1 MFSQPLA
8 RPVRLL
14 FVSHSLPPDGRPLAN
29 VGGMQRVALKLHE
42 TLEARAEANALDYDA
57 LLLRSAWRTVHLK
70 TPLFLARAGWR
81 IAQAARRGAV
91 DVVLF
96 SSMVTASLA
105 VPLQGLL
112 RRHGVRTAAI
122 VHGLDV
128 TTPFPPYQWFV
139 PTVFDALD
147 AVLPVSRA
155 TRQACLDRGATPTQ
169 VRVVPNGIDPGRFEA
184 PEDRAA
190 ARRALGK
197 SAEASPP
204 PPPPDGLLLCSVGR
218 QVERKGTA
226 WFVDAVMPRL
236 PDDVHYWI
244 AGDGP
249 ELDAIEA
256 AIARHDLAPRVRLL
270 GRIPNDTLARLYRG
284 GDLFIMPNVSVENDM
299 EGFGI
304 VLLEAGECGT
314 PAIAARLEGIQDVID
329 DGVNGHL
336 VPPESPEAFV
346 DAIAAYRNDP
356 DMLDA
361 AAQRALRY
369 TKDTF
374 EWPAVAD
381 TYLSVLHTVWTQG
394 TPPDAE
400 DDADTADRAAARFH
414 AA

>member
-1 MFSQPLA
+1 M
-8 RPVRLL
+8 RLL
-14 FVSHSLPPDGRPLAN
+14 FVSHSLPPEGRPLAN

-42 TLEARAEANALDYDA
+42 TLEARADANALDYDA

-70 TPLFLARAGWR
+70 TPLFLARAGWQ
-81 IAQAARRGAV
+81 IARAARQNAV

-139 PTVFDALD
+139 PKVFGALD

-155 TRQACLDRGATPTQ
+155 TRQACLDRGAAPTRL
-169 VRVVPNGIDPGRFEA
+169 RVVPNGIDTDRFEA
-184 PEDRAA
+184 PADRAT
-190 ARRALGK
+190 ARRALAA
-197 SAEASPP
+197 SVEASPP
-204 PPPPDGLLLCSVGR
+204 SPPPDGLLLCSVGR

-236 PDDVHYWI
+236 PADVHYWV

-249 ELDAIEA
+249 ELDTIEA

-270 GRIPNDTLARLYRG
+270 GRIPNDTLGALYRG
-284 GDLFIMPNVSVENDM
+284 ADLFVMPNVPVEDDM

-304 VLLEAGECGT
+304 VLLEAGQCGT
-314 PAIAARLEGIQDVID
+314 PAVAARLEGIQDVIA

-336 VPPESPEAFV
+336 VAPQSPDAFV
-346 DAIAAYRNDP
+346 DAIAAYRNDSEA
-356 DMLDA
+356 LDA
-361 AAQRALRY
+361 AAQRALHY
-369 TKDTF
+369 TEDTF
-374 EWPAVAD
+374 GWPAVAD
-381 TYLSVLHTVWTQG
+381 TYLSVLRTLWRQG
-394 TPPDAE
+394 PPPAS
-400 DDADTADRAAARFH
+400 DTTDRPPTHSRTAG
-414 AA
+414 

>member
-1 MFSQPLA
+1 M
-8 RPVRLL
+8 RLL
-14 FVSHSLPPDGRPLAN
+14 FVSHSLPPEGRPLAN

-42 TLEARAEANALDYDA
+42 TLEARADANALDYDA

-70 TPLFLARAGWR
+70 TPLFLARAGWQ
-81 IAQAARRGAV
+81 IARAARQNAV

-139 PTVFDALD
+139 PKVFGALD

-155 TRQACLDRGATPTQ
+155 TRQACLDRGAAPTRL
-169 VRVVPNGIDPGRFEA
+169 RVVPNGIDTDRFEA
-184 PEDRAA
+184 PPDRTT
-190 ARRALGK
+190 ARQALDA
-197 SAEASPP
+197 SVEASPP
-204 PPPPDGLLLCSVGR
+204 SPPPDGLLLCSVGR

-249 ELDAIEA
+249 ELDTIEA
-256 AIARHDLAPRVRLL
+256 AIARHDLSPRVRLL
-270 GRIPNDTLARLYRG
+270 GRIPNDTLGALYRG
-284 GDLFIMPNVSVENDM
+284 ADLFVMPNVPVEDDM

-304 VLLEAGECGT
+304 VLLEAGQCGT
-314 PAIAARLEGIQDVID
+314 PAIAARLEGIQDVIA

-336 VPPESPEAFV
+336 VAPQSPDAFV
-346 DAIAAYRNDP
+346 DAIAAYRNDSEA
-356 DMLDA
+356 LDA
-361 AAQRALRY
+361 AAQRALHY
-369 TKDTF
+369 TEDTF
-374 EWPAVAD
+374 GWPAVAD
-381 TYLSVLHTVWTQG
+381 TYLSVLRALRRRG
-394 TPPDAE
+394 TPPDPDPTEQAP
-400 DDADTADRAAARFH
+400 TPHSH
-414 AA
+414 AG